1 MRPAIF
7 FFFDPEVWTAEEEVE
22 GGVIGDLLGVG
33 DGAGASD
40 RGAGVGGAEGL
51 PEVEGGGLEAAASA
65 SASCDQSMPWGSS
78 AFFCF
83 FTSLDLFFLRAF
95 LALFLA
101 ALSSAALAS
110 SSLAFFLEARSS
122 SVMVLMSV
130 APKGCSA

>member
-1 MRPAIF
+1 MSMRPVIF

-33 DGAGASD
+33 VGAGASD
-40 RGAGVGGAEGL
+40 RGAGVGGAKGL
-51 PEVEGGGLEAAASA
+51 PEVEGGGLEAASA

-78 AFFCF
+78 TFFCF

-101 ALSSAALAS
+101 TLSS
-110 SSLAFFLEARSS
+110 SSLAFFLEACSS
-122 SVMVLMSV
+122 SVIVLMSV
-130 APKGCSA
+130 APKGCSV